1 MEIQEVV
8 IVLLVIAAIGGVM
21 VYRHLQR
28 EKKELPIK
36 EKINKLRQAGQV
48 LMHEQEIPLTHE
60 ERARIR
66 SRQGWMNFF
75 MVIVMEAILVTF
87 ACILIFGVELDR
99 YLILT
104 AFFLLSGGWIYWV
117 IRTNARQKEAVES
130 GNKTIVRGLITKKYE
145 DGDETTTYYIVVDKF
160 EISVKKS
167 EYKEYQLGDA
177 VEFHLFKPYYNL
189 VMYHTKLKG
198 AGLNDT

>member
-1 MEIQEVV
+1 MEVQEVV
-8 IVLLVIAAIGGVM
+8 IVLLVITAIGGVM
-21 VYRHLQR
+21 IYRHLHR

-36 EKINKLRQAGQV
+36 NKINQLRQAGQV

-66 SRQGWMNFF
+66 SRQGWMNFAL
-75 MVIVMEAILVTF
+75 VIIMEAVLIGV
-87 ACILIFGVELDR
+87 ACVLIFAVGLDR
-99 YLILT
+99 YLMLAALFI
-104 AFFLLSGGWIYWV
+104 LSGGWIYWV
-117 IRTNARQKEAVES
+117 IRTNAKQKEAVERGS
-130 GNKTIVRGLITKKYE
+130 KTIIRGIITRKYE

-189 VMYHTKLKG
+189 VMYHAKLKG